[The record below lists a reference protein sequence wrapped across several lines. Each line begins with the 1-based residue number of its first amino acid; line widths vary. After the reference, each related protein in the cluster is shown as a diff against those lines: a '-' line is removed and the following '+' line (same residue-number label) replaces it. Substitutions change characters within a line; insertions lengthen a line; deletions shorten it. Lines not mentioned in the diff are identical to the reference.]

1 MAQTALEVSV
11 GKPRAAGGIFA
22 GEPGE
27 GVPTDAT
34 TELAPA
40 LINLGYVSED
50 GLVNGIEVS
59 TEDITA
65 WGGDTVLTVRTS
77 RSETF
82 AWTFIQTNA
91 DVLAEV
97 YGPDNVDED
106 VAGGTLTVLHNSKD
120 LPRRLYVFEILM
132 TGNRVKRIVV
142 PNAQITEVGDVTYQD
157 GEAIGYEVTL
167 SAYPDEDGNTAYEY
181 IAEIDTSGGE
191 GS

>member
-1 MAQTALEVSV
+1 MSQTALEVSV
-11 GKPRAAGGIFA
+11 GKPRAAGGIYA

-34 TELAPA
+34 TELDSG
-40 LINLGYVSED
+40 LVNLGYVSED
-50 GLVNGIEVS
+50 GLVNGIETS

-91 DVLAEV
+91 AVLAEV
-97 YGPDNVDED
+97 YGPDNVE
-106 VAGGTLTVLHNSKD
+106 AGVGGSLTVLHNSLE

-167 SAYPDEDGNTAYEY
+167 SAYPDEFGNTAYEY
-181 IAEIDTSGGE
+181 IAEMVTAGD
-191 GS
+191 

>member
-1 MAQTALEVSV
+1 MSQSALEVSV

-22 GEPGE
+22 GDPEVDD
-27 GVPTDAT
+27 VPTDAT
-34 TELAPA
+34 TA
-40 LINLGYVSED
+40 LDAGLVNLGYVSED
-50 GLVNGIEVS
+50 GLVNGIETD

-77 RSETF
+77 RTETF
-82 AWTFIQTNA
+82 SWTFIQTNA
-91 DVLAEV
+91 AVMSEV
-97 YGPDNVDED
+97 YGPDNVE
-106 VAGGTLTVLHNSKD
+106 VGAGGALTVLHNSQE

-157 GEAIGYEVTL
+157 GEPIGYEVTL
-167 SAYPDEDGNTAYEY
+167 SAYPDADGNTAYEY
-181 IAEIDTSGGE
+181 IAEIAV